1 MEEMNVHDTTEMIHD
16 QGDTSPTH
24 SEQPIETQE
33 QQVQDNRERN
43 FAALREKAERAERE
57 RDEAIRYIQQMQ
69 MQSSNKNVS
78 HDDNDPAPDDIP
90 EWRFVDRKIKNLE
103 NQIRQYETYNQNNI
117 AETRLKSQFSDF
129 DRVVTPENIDILRS
143 NYPEIAQ
150 SLHATPD
157 IYSKAVATYNIMKKF
172 GIAKEYNPQSEYEK
186 SLAQR
191 NSLKP
196 RATNTVAP
204 QQGDTPLN
212 KANEFANGFLTPER
226 KAQLYKEMMD
236 ARNSY

>member
-1 MEEMNVHDTTEMIHD
+1 MEEMNVQDTIEVSHD
-16 QGDTSPTH
+16 QNQLP
-24 SEQPIETQE
+24 ENQE
-33 QQVQDNRERN
+33 QQIAENNLREETENQQRN
-43 FAALREKAERAERE
+43 FAKLREAKERAEFE
-57 RDEAIRYIQQMQ
+57 RDEAIRYIQQVQ
-69 MQSSNKNVS
+69 MQSHNKNVPV
-78 HDDNDPAPDDIP
+78 DDNDPAPDDIP

-103 NQIRQYETYNQNNI
+103 DQLKKYAAHNQNNM

-143 NYPEIAQ
+143 TYPEIAQ

-157 IYSKAVATYNIMKKF
+157 LYNKAVATYNIMKKF
-172 GIAKEYNPQSEYEK
+172 GIAKEYNQQTEYEK
-186 SLAQR
+186 SLVQR
-191 NSLKP
+191 NNSKP
-196 RATNTVAP
+196 RATNSVAP
-204 QQGDTPLN
+204 QQGETPLN